1 MNHEYKLETK
11 NGEKMIKMQK
21 DKRKTLESA
30 I

>member
-11 NGEKMIKMQK
+11 NGEEMIKMQK